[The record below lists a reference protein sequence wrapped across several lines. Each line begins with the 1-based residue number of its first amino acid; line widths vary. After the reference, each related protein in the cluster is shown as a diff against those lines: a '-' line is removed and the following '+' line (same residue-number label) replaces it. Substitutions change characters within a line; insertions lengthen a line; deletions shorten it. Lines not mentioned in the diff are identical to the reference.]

1 MSATAF
7 FEPLPVIDFVALL
20 LNTDI
25 HSRPLSDAERVK
37 VCLASISYSHFISSP
52 GNSYVSPIHNMTV
65 ATHNFEKQYNG
76 GLEYRSK
83 YRIQVRLG

>member
-37 VCLASISYSHFISSP
+37 VCLANISCSHYSSSP
-52 GNSYVSPIHNMTV
+52 GYSYVSPMRDMST
-65 ATHNFEKQYNG
+65 ATLTLKNN
-76 GLEYRSK
+76 
-83 YRIQVRLG
+83 IVVV